1 MALSQRLICEIG
13 KRGLESEPENYSM
26 KMMNDPEFRGAY
38 SELVTAK
45 RELSEFAPIS
55 DKDLSIPETKPR
67 YSSPKLGF

>member
-1 MALSQRLICEIG
+1 
-13 KRGLESEPENYSM
+13 M